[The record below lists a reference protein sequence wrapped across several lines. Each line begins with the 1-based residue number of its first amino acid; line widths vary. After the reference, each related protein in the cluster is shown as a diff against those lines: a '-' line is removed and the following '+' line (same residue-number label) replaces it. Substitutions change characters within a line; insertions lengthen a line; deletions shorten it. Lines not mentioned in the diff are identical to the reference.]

1 MSDTLGII
9 LKNSR
14 ESKNL
19 NIAQVAKGTRIR
31 AHYIQAMEADD
42 FAFLPS
48 PVQARG
54 FLRVY
59 AEFLGLDANDLLSK
73 LEPHPQSSVPQTTD
87 TSNSSVDSDK
97 LDGIDLISPPS
108 PATVLPATIN
118 TAPEPSDDHPIED
131 ENDFQFEAAS
141 VSAQSPES
149 LAQGKS
155 NLIFF
160 SIGEQLRLQREA
172 LGLSLNEVE
181 KHSHVLRRYLESIEA
196 GDFEN
201 LPTSVQAR
209 GMLTNYARFLEI
221 DLEEI
226 LLRFADGLQA
236 QRLER
241 QQINNGSSGSPSK
254 VSKQISAFRRY
265 ISIDLLFGGGL
276 IILLIVFAV
285 WGTGRVIDLYNA
297 PASVATAASIS
308 DIILT
313 PLQSATVEGLDLTQ
327 PALILTNTPAVDMTQ
342 ISGVPASNQGQ
353 VQVYVVVL
361 QRTWLRIIVDGKISL
376 EGRVEPG
383 SAYPFNGNNQ
393 VEVLTGNGSA
403 LQIIYNQTDLGVMGI
418 FGELVDRIYTPNS
431 ILEPT
436 ATITPTPTITPKP
449 SLTPRTTNTPVP
461 TRTPIYSPTLKLNP

>member
-1 MSDTLGII
+1 MSETPGII
-9 LKNSR
+9 LKNRR

-19 NIAQVAKGTRIR
+19 NIAQVVKRTRIR

-42 FAFLPS
+42 FASLPS

-59 AEFLGLDANDLLSK
+59 AEFLELDANDLISS
-73 LEPHPQSSVPQTTD
+73 LEPHSRFFIQQTTD
-87 TSNSSVDSDK
+87 KPNSNVDSDK
-97 LDGIDLISPPS
+97 LDGIDLIPPSS
-108 PATVLPATIN
+108 PATVLLATIN
-118 TAPEPSDDHPIED
+118 TPPEPSDNHPIEE
-131 ENDFQFEAAS
+131 ENGLQFETES
-141 VSAQSPES
+141 VPIQSPES
-149 LAQGKS
+149 LAPSKS
-155 NLIFF
+155 KYFFF

-201 LPTSVQAR
+201 LPSSVQAR
-209 GMLTNYARFLEI
+209 GMLINYARFLEI

-236 QRLER
+236 QLLER
-241 QQINNGSSGSPSK
+241 QQPNHGIPGSSFKG
-254 VSKQISAFRRY
+254 SKQLSAFKRF
-265 ISIDLLFGGGL
+265 ISIDMLFGGGL

-285 WGTGRVIDLYNA
+285 WGTGRVIDLYKP
-297 PASVATAASIS
+297 PASLATAASIS

-313 PLQSATVEGLDLTQ
+313 PLQSATIEGLDLTQ
-327 PALILTNTPAVDMTQ
+327 PALLLTNTPAANFTQ
-342 ISGVPASNQGQ
+342 ISGIPTGQQGQ

-361 QRTWLRIIVDGKISL
+361 QRTWLRIIVDGEILL

-383 SAYPFNGNNQ
+383 SAYPFSGNNQ

-403 LQIIYNQTDLGVMGI
+403 LQIIYNQADQGVMGI
-418 FGELVDRIYTPNS
+418 FGEVVDRIYTQNS

-449 SLTPRTTNTPVP
+449 SLTPHITKTPVP
-461 TRTPIYSPTLKLNP
+461 TRTLIFSPTPLVNP

>member
-1 MSDTLGII
+1 
-9 LKNSR
+9 
-14 ESKNL
+14 
-19 NIAQVAKGTRIR
+19 
-31 AHYIQAMEADD
+31 
-42 FAFLPS
+42 
-48 PVQARG
+48 
-54 FLRVY
+54 
-59 AEFLGLDANDLLSK
+59 
-73 LEPHPQSSVPQTTD
+73 
-87 TSNSSVDSDK
+87 
-97 LDGIDLISPPS
+97 
-108 PATVLPATIN
+108 
-118 TAPEPSDDHPIED
+118 
-131 ENDFQFEAAS
+131 
-141 VSAQSPES
+141 
-149 LAQGKS
+149 
-155 NLIFF
+155 
-160 SIGEQLRLQREA
+160 
-172 LGLSLNEVE
+172 
-181 KHSHVLRRYLESIEA
+181 
-196 GDFEN
+196 
-201 LPTSVQAR
+201 
-209 GMLTNYARFLEI
+209 MLTNYARFLEI